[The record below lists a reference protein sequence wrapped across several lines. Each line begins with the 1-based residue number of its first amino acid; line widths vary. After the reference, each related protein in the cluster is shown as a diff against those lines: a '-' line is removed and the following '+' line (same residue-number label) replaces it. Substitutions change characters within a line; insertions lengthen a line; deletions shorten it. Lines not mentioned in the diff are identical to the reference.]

1 MPSRLFLDE
10 EEIEIRKIYES
21 GISAAPI
28 AAVFHCGADAI
39 LSAVR
44 RQGGTARPHNH
55 LTKRGLENVRRASK
69 GRKLSKSARR
79 KISKARKGRKLSKAQ
94 REQIA
99 KTLREYYQDHP
110 APLSGKHRS
119 EATREKLSK
128 ANKGQVPWNTGK
140 RRSSETRRK
149 ISESLNGKM
158 SGPKN
163 PAWKGGVSTKPY
175 PFEFNSG
182 LKEEIRERDG
192 HECQL
197 CGAPEANFSRALD
210 VHHIDYDKENCSSG
224 NLIALCRSCNGSVN
238 KNREFWTGHFKA
250 LLDSQ

>member
-28 AAVFHCGADAI
+28 AAVFHCSADAI

-55 LTKRGLENVRRASK
+55 LTKRGLENVRCASE

-79 KISKARKGRKLSKAQ
+79 KISEARKGKKLSKAQ

-99 KTLREYYQDHP
+99 KTLQEYYQIHP
-110 APLSGKHRS
+110 SPFLGKHRS
-119 EATREKLSK
+119 KATREKLSK
-128 ANKGQVPWNTGK
+128 ANKGRVPWNTGK
-140 RRSSETRRK
+140 CRSPETKRK
-149 ISESLNGKM
+149 ISKSLNGKM

-175 PFEFNSG
+175 PFEFNSRF
-182 LKEEIRERDG
+182 KKEIRKRDG
-192 HECQL
+192 HKCQL
-197 CGAPEANFSRALD
+197 CGASEANFNRALD
-210 VHHIDYDKENCSSG
+210 VHHIDYNKENCDPG
-224 NLIALCRSCNGSVN
+224 NLISLCRSCNGKVN
-238 KNREFWTGHFKA
+238 QNREFWTGYFEA